1 MKVLVLGSNG
11 LVGNSIVKIF
21 TNDPH
26 VKEVVGSN
34 RNDTDLFNFK
44 ETQALIESTKPN
56 IIINAAAKVGG
67 IKANN
72 EMRVDFIL
80 ENLKININFLEAC
93 IPYPEIKIINLGSSC
108 IYPLQTPNP
117 IKEESFMSG
126 KLETTNSPYAMAKLT
141 AVEMGRSL
149 NIQYGHKVL
158 NLMPTNLYGPND
170 RFTENESH
178 VIPGLI
184 LKMHNAKL
192 SKQDYFEVW
201 GTGKPLREFM
211 FVDDLSKAILFL
223 IKNEYSEKDL
233 INIGTGDEISIYEL
247 AEKVKNVVEY
257 KGELKFDESKPDGIP
272 RKLLDSSLI
281 SNLGWSP
288 ETNLSEGLKITYDW
302 FTKNN

>member
-11 LVGNSIVKIF
+11 LVGSSIVKIF
-21 TNDPH
+21 NNEPAIKQ
-26 VKEVVGSN
+26 VIGSN

-44 ETQALIESTKPN
+44 ETQDLIESTKPN

-108 IYPLQTPNP
+108 IYPLATPNP
-117 IKEESFMSG
+117 IKEESFMTG
-126 KLETTNSPYAMAKLT
+126 KLEVTNSPYAMAKLT

-149 NIQYGHKVL
+149 NTQYGHKVL
-158 NLMPTNLYGPND
+158 NLMPTNLFGPND

-192 SKQDYFEVW
+192 SKQEYFEVW

-233 INIGTGDEISIYEL
+233 LNIGTGDEVSIYEL
-247 AEKVKNVVEY
+247 AEKIKNIVEY
-257 KGELKFDESKPDGIP
+257 RGELKFDHTKPDGIP
-272 RKLLDSSLI
+272 RKLLDSSII
-281 SNLGWSP
+281 SNLGWRP
-288 ETNLSEGLKITYDW
+288 ETSLNDGLKITYDW
-302 FTKNN
+302 FTTNT

>member
-11 LVGNSIVKIF
+11 LVGNSIVKTF

-26 VKEVVGSN
+26 IKEVVGSN

>member
-126 KLETTNSPYAMAKLT
+126 KLESTNSPYAMAKLT

-233 INIGTGDEISIYEL
+233 INIGTGHEISIYEL

-257 KGELKFDESKPDGIP
+257 KGELKFDNSKPDGIP

-281 SNLGWSP
+281 SNLGWIP

>member
-11 LVGNSIVKIF
+11 LVGNSIVKTF

-26 VKEVVGSN
+26 IKEVVGSN

-126 KLETTNSPYAMAKLT
+126 KLESTNSPYAMAKLT

-233 INIGTGDEISIYEL
+233 INIGTGHEISIYEL

-257 KGELKFDESKPDGIP
+257 KGELKFDNSKPDGIP

-281 SNLGWSP
+281 SNLGWIP

>member
-233 INIGTGDEISIYEL
+233 INIGTGNEISIYEL

-257 KGELKFDESKPDGIP
+257 KGELKFDDSKPDGIP

>member
-126 KLETTNSPYAMAKLT
+126 KLEATNSPYAMAKLT

-257 KGELKFDESKPDGIP
+257 KGELKFDDSKPDGIP

-281 SNLGWSP
+281 SNLGWMP

-302 FTKNN
+302 FTKK

>member
-11 LVGNSIVKIF
+11 LVGKSVVKVF
-21 TNDPH
+21 NNEPD
-26 VKEVVGSN
+26 VKEVIASN

-44 ETQALIESTKPN
+44 ETQSLIESTKPN
-56 IIINAAAKVGG
+56 IVINAAAKVGG

-108 IYPLQTPNP
+108 IYPLETPNP

-126 KLETTNSPYAMAKLT
+126 KLEVTNSPYAMAKLT

-149 NIQYGHKVL
+149 NVQYGHKVL

-170 RFTENESH
+170 RFTEDESH

-184 LKMHNAKL
+184 LKMHKAKL
-192 SKQDYFEVW
+192 SKQKYFNVW

-223 IKNEYSEKDL
+223 IKNEYSDKDL
-233 INIGTGDEISIYEL
+233 VNIGTGEEISIYEL
-247 AEKVKNVVEY
+247 AKKVKNIVGY
-257 KGELKFDESKPDGIP
+257 KGELKFDHNKLDGIP
-272 RKLLDSSLI
+272 RKLLDSSII
-281 SNLGWSP
+281 SDLGWKP
-288 ETNLSEGLKITYDW
+288 ETNLNDGLKMTYDW
-302 FTKNN
+302 FTKNT

>member
-257 KGELKFDESKPDGIP
+257 KGELKFDNSKPDGIP

-281 SNLGWSP
+281 SNLGWIP

>member
-257 KGELKFDESKPDGIP
+257 KGELKFDDTKPDGIP

>member
-11 LVGNSIVKIF
+11 LVGNSLVKIF
-21 TNDPH
+21 TNDSH

-126 KLETTNSPYAMAKLT
+126 KLEATNSPYAMAKLT

-170 RFTENESH
+170 RFSQNESH

-257 KGELKFDESKPDGIP
+257 KGELKFDDTKPDGIP